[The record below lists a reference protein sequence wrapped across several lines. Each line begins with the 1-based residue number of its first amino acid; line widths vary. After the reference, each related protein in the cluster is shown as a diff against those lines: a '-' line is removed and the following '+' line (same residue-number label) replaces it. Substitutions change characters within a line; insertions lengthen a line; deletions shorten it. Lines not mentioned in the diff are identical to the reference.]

1 MNNILTIANLTKI
14 YTKNKAALLD
24 CSFTMQSGNICAVV
38 GESGSGKTTLLR
50 LIAGLERPDA
60 GSIKINEAL
69 VSDMD
74 HIVQPQDRQVGMV
87 FQDFSLFPHL
97 TVEQN
102 IAFGVTSNKKATVK
116 KLLQTVQM
124 SGYEKAY
131 PAQLSGGQEQR
142 IAIART
148 LATYPQLLLLD
159 EPFSNLDSDL
169 KSSLRNQI
177 KSIAKQL
184 SISLVFITHDIMD
197 AIDIADDILL
207 LKNGKAISYS
217 SIEQFAK
224 GDQIKE
230 VRETLDQLRDQSQQ
244 IVNFLQ

>member
-1 MNNILTIANLTKI
+1 MNNILTISNLTKI
-14 YTKNKAALLD
+14 YAKNKAALLD

-38 GESGSGKTTLLR
+38 GASGSGKTTLLR

-69 VSDMD
+69 VSDIEN
-74 HIVQPQDRQVGMV
+74 IVRPQDRQVGMV

-102 IAFGVTSNKKATVK
+102 IAFGVASNKTATVK

-148 LATYPQLLLLD
+148 LAIYPQLLLLD

-177 KSIAKQL
+177 KSIVKNL
-184 SISLVFITHDIMD
+184 GISLIFITHDIID